1 MLSREDIEHFRRMAN
16 RPSLKDGLAV
26 RAKLSYP
33 YPPNPFCSSDISV
46 DIVREALK
54 EAGYENFRLHVA
66 PEGIYIEPSS

>member
-1 MLSREDIEHFRRMAN
+1 MLSREDIEKLRKRN
-16 RPSLKDGLAV
+16 RPSLKDRLVAK
-26 RAKLSYP
+26 AKLSYP
-33 YPPNPFCSSDISV
+33 YPPNPFCPGYVSV